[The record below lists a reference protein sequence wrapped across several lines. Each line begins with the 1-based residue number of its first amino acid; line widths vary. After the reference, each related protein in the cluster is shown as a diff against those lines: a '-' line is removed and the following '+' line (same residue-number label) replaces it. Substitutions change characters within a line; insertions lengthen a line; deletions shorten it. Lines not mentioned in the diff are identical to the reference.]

1 MTLRTQ
7 PASATTSRPP
17 ERALTRS
24 SQRIRRIDSRLLA
37 GIALIIGSIALTSI
51 AMGRAGHTTSVWI
64 AARDVP
70 SGVVVTKL
78 DVSLVSAN
86 LSQSQSQYVLESKQV
101 VGLRTTH
108 DVAKGEFIPSSAL
121 SPVKSTS
128 LRLVTVP
135 VEQFHAPA
143 GLARGD
149 LVDVYINS
157 ANDSGLSGTAA
168 LVATRVSVHSVED
181 DGGTFGA
188 SSGSVGVVLELTR
201 ESVSRVVSGTRSGS
215 VDLVRVPM
223 DQS

>member
-17 ERALTRS
+17 ERAPTRK

-51 AMGRAGHTTSVWI
+51 AIGKAGHTTSVWI

-70 SGVVVTKL
+70 SGVVVTKS

-86 LSQSQSQYVLESKQV
+86 LSQSQRQYVLESQPV
-101 VGLRTTH
+101 LGLRTTH
-108 DVAKGEFIPSSAL
+108 DVAKGEFIPGSAL
-121 SPVKSTS
+121 TPVKSTS

-149 LVDVYINS
+149 LVDVYITTAS
-157 ANDSGLSGTAA
+157 ESGLGGTAA
-168 LVATRVSVHSVED
+168 LVATRVAVHSVED

-201 ESVSRVVSGTRSGS
+201 ENVSRVVSGTRSGS

>member
-17 ERALTRS
+17 EREPTRI

-51 AMGRAGHTTSVWI
+51 AIGKAGRTTSVWI

-70 SGVVVTKL
+70 SGVVVTKS

-86 LSQSQSQYVLESKQV
+86 LSQSQRQYVLESQPV
-101 VGLRTTH
+101 LGLRTTH
-108 DVAKGEFIPSSAL
+108 DVAKGEFIPGSAL
-121 SPVKSTS
+121 TPVKSTS

-149 LVDVYINS
+149 LVDVYITTAS
-157 ANDSGLSGTAA
+157 ESGLGGTAA
-168 LVATRVSVHSVED
+168 LVATRVAVHSVED

-201 ESVSRVVSGTRSGS
+201 ENVSRVVSGTRSGS

>member
-7 PASATTSRPP
+7 PASAITP
-17 ERALTRS
+17 RS
-24 SQRIRRIDSRLLA
+24 TEPASTQPSQRLRSIDSRLLA
-37 GIALIIGSIALTSI
+37 GCALIIGSIALASI
-51 AMGRAGHTTSVWI
+51 VMGRAGHTTSVWI

-70 SGVVVTKL
+70 SGVVVTKS
-78 DVSLVSAN
+78 DVALVSAN
-86 LSQSQSQYVLESKQV
+86 LSQSQGQYVLESQPV
-101 VGLRTTH
+101 LGLRTTH
-108 DVAKGEFIPSSAL
+108 DLAKGEFIPGSAL
-121 SPVKSTS
+121 RSVKPTS

-157 ANDSGLSGTAA
+157 TNDSGLSGTAS
-168 LVATRVSVHSVED
+168 LVATRVAVHSVED

-201 ESVSRVVSGTRSGS
+201 ESVSQVVSGTRSGS

>member
-7 PASATTSRPP
+7 PASAITPRSP
-17 ERALTRS
+17 EPVSTQP
-24 SQRIRRIDSRLLA
+24 SQRLRSIDSRLLA
-37 GIALIIGSIALTSI
+37 GCALIIGSIALASI
-51 AMGRAGHTTSVWI
+51 VMGRAGHTTSVWI

-70 SGVVVTKL
+70 SGVVVTKS
-78 DVSLVSAN
+78 DVALVSAN
-86 LSQSQSQYVLESKQV
+86 LSQSQGQYVLESQPV
-101 VGLRTTH
+101 LGLRTTH
-108 DVAKGEFIPSSAL
+108 DLAKGEFIPGSAL
-121 SPVKSTS
+121 RSVKPTS

-157 ANDSGLSGTAA
+157 TNDSGLSGTAS
-168 LVATRVSVHSVED
+168 LVATRVAVHSVED

-223 DQS
+223 DQP

>member
-7 PASATTSRPP
+7 PASAITPRSP
-17 ERALTRS
+17 EPASTQPRQRLRS
-24 SQRIRRIDSRLLA
+24 IDSRLLA
-37 GIALIIGSIALTSI
+37 GCALIIGSIALASI
-51 AMGRAGHTTSVWI
+51 VMGKAGHTTSVWI

-70 SGVVVTKL
+70 SGVVVTKS
-78 DVSLVSAN
+78 DVALVSAN
-86 LSQSQSQYVLESKQV
+86 LSQSQGQYVLESQPV
-101 VGLRTTH
+101 LGLRTTH
-108 DVAKGEFIPSSAL
+108 DLAKGEFIPGSAL
-121 SPVKSTS
+121 RSVKPTS

-157 ANDSGLSGTAA
+157 TNDSGLSGTAS
-168 LVATRVSVHSVED
+168 LVATRVAVHSVED

-223 DQS
+223 DQP

>member
-7 PASATTSRPP
+7 PASA
-17 ERALTRS
+17 LTPRS
-24 SQRIRRIDSRLLA
+24 TEPASTHPRQRLRSIDSRLLV
-37 GIALIIGSIALTSI
+37 GCALIIGSIALASI
-51 AMGRAGHTTSVWI
+51 VMGRAGHTTSVWI

-70 SGVVVTKL
+70 SGVVVTKS
-78 DVSLVSAN
+78 DVALVSAN
-86 LSQSQSQYVLESKQV
+86 LSQSQGQYVLESQPV
-101 VGLRTTH
+101 LGLRTTH
-108 DVAKGEFIPSSAL
+108 DLAKGEFIPGSAL
-121 SPVKSTS
+121 RSVKPTS

-157 ANDSGLSGTAA
+157 TNDSGLSGTAS
-168 LVATRVSVHSVED
+168 LVATRVAVHSVED

>member
-17 ERALTRS
+17 ERAPTRN

-51 AMGRAGHTTSVWI
+51 AIGKAGHTTSVWI

-70 SGVVVTKL
+70 SGVVVTKS

-86 LSQSQSQYVLESKQV
+86 LSQSQRQYVLESQPV
-101 VGLRTTH
+101 LGLRTTH
-108 DVAKGEFIPSSAL
+108 DVAKGEFIPGSAL
-121 SPVKSTS
+121 TPVKSTS

-149 LVDVYINS
+149 LVDVYITTAS
-157 ANDSGLSGTAA
+157 ESGLGGTAA
-168 LVATRVSVHSVED
+168 LAATRVAVHSVED

-201 ESVSRVVSGTRSGS
+201 ENVSRVVSGTRSGS

>member
-7 PASATTSRPP
+7 PASAITPRSP
-17 ERALTRS
+17 EPASTQPRQRLRS
-24 SQRIRRIDSRLLA
+24 IDSRLLA
-37 GIALIIGSIALTSI
+37 GCALIIGSIALASI
-51 AMGRAGHTTSVWI
+51 VMGKAGHTTSVWI

-70 SGVVVTKL
+70 SGVVVTKS
-78 DVSLVSAN
+78 DVALVSAN
-86 LSQSQSQYVLESKQV
+86 LSQSQGQYVLESQPV
-101 VGLRTTH
+101 LGLRTTH
-108 DVAKGEFIPSSAL
+108 DLAKGEFIPGSAL
-121 SPVKSTS
+121 RSVKPTS

-157 ANDSGLSGTAA
+157 TNDSGLSGTAS
-168 LVATRVSVHSVED
+168 LVATRVAVHSVED

>member
-7 PASATTSRPP
+7 PASAITPRSP
-17 ERALTRS
+17 EPASTQPRQRLRS
-24 SQRIRRIDSRLLA
+24 IDSRLLA
-37 GIALIIGSIALTSI
+37 GCALIIGSIALASI
-51 AMGRAGHTTSVWI
+51 VMGRAGHTTSVWI

-70 SGVVVTKL
+70 SGVVVTKS
-78 DVSLVSAN
+78 DVALVSAN
-86 LSQSQSQYVLESKQV
+86 LSQSQGQYVLESQPV
-101 VGLRTTH
+101 LGLRTTH
-108 DVAKGEFIPSSAL
+108 DLAKGEFIPGSAL
-121 SPVKSTS
+121 RSVKPTS

-157 ANDSGLSGTAA
+157 TNDSGLSGTAS
-168 LVATRVSVHSVED
+168 LVATRVAVHSVED

-188 SSGSVGVVLELTR
+188 SAGSVGVVLELTR

>member
-7 PASATTSRPP
+7 PVPATTP
-17 ERALTRS
+17 RS
-24 SQRIRRIDSRLLA
+24 PLLMQRSQRMRRVDTRLLA
-37 GIALIIGSIALTSI
+37 GIALIILSIGLTSI

-70 SGVVVTKL
+70 SGVVVTKS

-86 LSQSQSQYVLESKQV
+86 LSQSQSHYVLESQPV
-101 VGLRTTH
+101 LGLRATH
-108 DVAKGEFIPSSAL
+108 DLAKGEFIPGSAL
-121 SPVKSTS
+121 SPVKPTS

-157 ANDSGLSGTAA
+157 PNDSGLSGTAA

-188 SSGSVGVVLELTR
+188 SAGSVGVVLELTR
-201 ESVSRVVSGTRSGS
+201 ESVARVVSGTRSGS

>member
-7 PASATTSRPP
+7 PASAITP
-17 ERALTRS
+17 RS
-24 SQRIRRIDSRLLA
+24 TEPASTQPRQRLRSIDSRLLA
-37 GIALIIGSIALTSI
+37 GCALIIGSIALASI
-51 AMGRAGHTTSVWI
+51 VMGKAGHTTSVWI

-70 SGVVVTKL
+70 SGVVVTKS
-78 DVSLVSAN
+78 DVALVSAN
-86 LSQSQSQYVLESKQV
+86 LSQSQGQYVLESQPV
-101 VGLRTTH
+101 LGLRTTH
-108 DVAKGEFIPSSAL
+108 DLAKGEFIPGSAL
-121 SPVKSTS
+121 RSVKPTS

-157 ANDSGLSGTAA
+157 TNDSGLSGTAS
-168 LVATRVSVHSVED
+168 LVATRVAVHSVED

-201 ESVSRVVSGTRSGS
+201 ESVCRVVSGTRSGS

>member
-7 PASATTSRPP
+7 PASASTPRAP
-17 ERALTRS
+17 EPAPTQRS
-24 SQRIRRIDSRLLA
+24 QHLRRIDSRLLA
-37 GIALIIGSIALTSI
+37 GCALIIGSIALTSI
-51 AMGRAGHTTSVWI
+51 VMGRAGHTTSVWI

-70 SGVVVTKL
+70 SGVVVTKS
-78 DVSLVSAN
+78 DVALVSAN
-86 LSQSQSQYVLESKQV
+86 LSQSQGQYVLESQPV
-101 VGLRTTH
+101 LGLRTTH
-108 DVAKGEFIPSSAL
+108 DLAKGEFIPGSAL
-121 SPVKSTS
+121 RSVKPTS

-157 ANDSGLSGTAA
+157 ANDSGLSGTAS
-168 LVATRVSVHSVED
+168 LVATRVAVHSVED

-223 DQS
+223 DQP